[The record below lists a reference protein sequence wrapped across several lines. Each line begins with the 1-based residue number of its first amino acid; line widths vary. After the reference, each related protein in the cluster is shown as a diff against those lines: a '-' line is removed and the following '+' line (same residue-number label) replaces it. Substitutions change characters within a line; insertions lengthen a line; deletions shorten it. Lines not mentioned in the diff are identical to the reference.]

1 MCYNKLQAHRA
12 VLAASSPYF
21 SAMFT
26 GYLCEKDQRSVE
38 LHQISTPILRTLIDF
53 IYTGDI
59 SITQS
64 NVQELMIAADM
75 LELDRV
81 VRACSEYL
89 AKELHAVNAV
99 GIYRFAELH
108 NFRMLRDS
116 ALQFIQSYFPQVLC
130 EDEIYEL
137 PKEQMIELLA
147 SEHLQVDSEFQ
158 VFQAAVRWI
167 THDIIDRR
175 RYVFEILHHV
185 RLSLLPIGTISACD
199 HTHSKLVV

>member
-1 MCYNKLQAHRA
+1 M
-12 VLAASSPYF
+12 LAASSPYF

-38 LHQISTPILRTLIDF
+38 LHQISGPILRALVDF

-59 SITQS
+59 SVGQG
-64 NVQELMIAADM
+64 NVQELMVAADM

-81 VRACSEYL
+81 VRACSDYL
-89 AKELHAVNAV
+89 VKELHAVNAV

-108 NFRMLRDS
+108 NCRTLRDA
-116 ALQFIQSYFPQVLC
+116 ALQFVQSCFPQVLC

-137 PKEQMIELLA
+137 PKEQMIGLLA

-175 RYVFEILHHV
+175 RYVFEILQHV
-185 RLSLLPIGTISACD
+185 RLSLLPIGKVLD
-199 HTHSKLVV
+199 VVV